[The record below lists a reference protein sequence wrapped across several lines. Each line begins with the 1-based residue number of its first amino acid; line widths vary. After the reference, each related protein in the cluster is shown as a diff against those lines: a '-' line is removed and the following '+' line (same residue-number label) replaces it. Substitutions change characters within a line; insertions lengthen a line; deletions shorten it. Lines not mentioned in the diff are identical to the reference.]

1 MSFSCQT
8 IYSDPLFPHRT
19 KRTCPHFFFLHI
31 YNVDGIPF
39 SLPWT
44 KLWFTCGFFFFFLI
58 KIKKDKITYAT
69 SQSLRKYSHKNIS
82 NLYAKPS
89 IVKVKTT

>member
-1 MSFSCQT
+1 MAS
-8 IYSDPLFPHRT
+8 LFL
-19 KRTCPHFFFLHI
+19 CLGLNYGLH
-31 YNVDGIPF
+31 VD
-39 SLPWT
+39 
-44 KLWFTCGFFFFFLI
+44 FFFFLI

>member
-1 MSFSCQT
+1 MAS
-8 IYSDPLFPHRT
+8 LFL
-19 KRTCPHFFFLHI
+19 CLGLNYGLHA
-31 YNVDGIPF
+31 D
-39 SLPWT
+39 
-44 KLWFTCGFFFFFLI
+44 FFFFF
-58 KIKKDKITYAT
+58 KSRQKKKDKITYAT

>member
-1 MSFSCQT
+1 MAS
-8 IYSDPLFPHRT
+8 LFLCLGLNYGLHAD
-19 KRTCPHFFFLHI
+19 FFFL
-31 YNVDGIPF
+31 NQ
-39 SLPWT
+39 
-44 KLWFTCGFFFFFLI
+44 
-58 KIKKDKITYAT
+58 DKITYAT